1 MKANPNKFQFMILSP
16 NSADD
21 IELKWDENTTLK
33 AARQLNASA
42 KISKYLDPK
51 SISIIYN
58 SFIRSNFEYC
68 PLVWHFCGKTN
79 NNKLEKIHERSL
91 RILQDTYELSHEE
104 LLNRNGLLA
113 GLLPFYFYFSLS
125 QVVDS
130 ECYIYIYIYHNSS
143 GNVSENDIVEMADCK
158 ITPVYASLRMLKEN
172 AISWSF
178 SHRYWMENNFDNVFL
193 WSQLDVLSVSLF

>member
-21 IELKWDENTTLK
+21 IELEWDENTTLK

-68 PLVWHFCGKTN
+68 PLLWHFCGKTN

-130 ECYIYIYIYHNSS
+130 ECYIYIYIY
-143 GNVSENDIVEMADCK
+143 IIILLEMYPK
-158 ITPVYASLRMLKEN
+158 MI
-172 AISWSF
+172 
-178 SHRYWMENNFDNVFL
+178 L
-193 WSQLDVLSVSLF
+193 WKWLTAK